1 LFYSSAYHPQTSGQ
15 TERVNQILE
24 DMLRACVLEF
34 PQKWDECLPL
44 AEFSYN
50 NSYQES
56 IKMAPFEALYGR
68 RCRTPLNWS
77 EPGERYFFRLD
88 MVKETEERVQRII
101 HNLKKAQAR
110 QKSYA
115 DKRRM
120 PLYFLEG
127 DYVYLKVSPMK
138 GVSRF
143 GVKGKLAPR
152 YIGPFPILEQ
162 CGPVAYRLQLP
173 ETLSAVHN
181 VFHVSQL
188 KKCLRVL
195 DRTVEVTDVVLEP
208 DLTYSEHPIRVLD
221 QKDRITRIKTLKFY
235 KIQWNQHSEDEATWE
250 TQEFL
255 DKNFP
260 GILASCNL

>member
-1 LFYSSAYHPQTSGQ
+1 
-15 TERVNQILE
+15 
-24 DMLRACVLEF
+24 
-34 PQKWDECLPL
+34 
-44 AEFSYN
+44 
-50 NSYQES
+50 
-56 IKMAPFEALYGR
+56 MAPFEALYER

-77 EPGERYFFRLD
+77 EPGERYFFRPD
-88 MVKETEERVQRII
+88 MVKEAEEKVQKII
-101 HNLKKAQAR
+101 HNMKKAQAR
-110 QKSYA
+110 QKGYA
-115 DKRRM
+115 DKQRM
-120 PLYFLEG
+120 PLYFHEG

-152 YIGPFPILEQ
+152 YIGPFLVLEQ

-173 ETLSAVHN
+173 KTLSAIHN

-188 KKCLRVL
+188 KKCLRVP
-195 DRTVEVTDVVLEP
+195 DRTIEVTDVVLEP

-221 QKDRITRIKTLKFY
+221 QKDRVTRRKTLKFY

-250 TQEFL
+250 TQDFL

-260 GILASCNL
+260 GFLASCKL